1 MKMKKLIAVGAAAAM
16 SMAMCVNVFAES
28 EVKNA
33 DKASYATG
41 AATYSETI
49 TAKDGTQ
56 MTVLVFKKV
65 DTAETVSNANIEY
78 INQDTANAS
87 LYAGMKTKN
96 DLLAVGEDGTATYAG
111 DYIIRVGY
119 YDAEGTW
126 RLAQGSFTVDTKAIG
141 TKITLSYGDVNG
153 NDEIEPLDVSLL
165 LQRSIGLVTAFKDTL
180 NRTIPDKVGDVNGND
195 ELEPLDVSLLLQKSI
210 GLVTDFVDSSNNP
223 LTKYTYTVSE

>member
-28 EVKNA
+28 EVKNS

-56 MTVLVFKKV
+56 MTVVVFKKV
-65 DTAETVSNANIEY
+65 DTAETVSNTNIEY

-96 DLLAVGEDGTATYAG
+96 DLLAVDEDGSATYAG

-126 RLAQGSFTVDTKAIG
+126 QLAQGSFTVDTKTVDDKVTIVW
-141 TKITLSYGDVNG
+141 GDVNADG
-153 NDEIEPLDVSLL
+153 SVSVSDASAITNRAIGGQTTFTGTNGESFTIGDEYSV
-165 LQRSIGLVTAFKDTL
+165 
-180 NRTIPDKVGDVNGND
+180 
-195 ELEPLDVSLLLQKSI
+195 
-210 GLVTDFVDSSNNP
+210 
-223 LTKYTYTVSE
+223 TYTK

>member
-56 MTVLVFKKV
+56 MTVVVFKKV
-65 DTAETVSNANIEY
+65 DDTETVSNANIEY

-96 DLLAVGEDGTATYAG
+96 DLLAVGKDGSATYAG

-126 RLAQGSFTVDTKAIG
+126 RLAQGSFTVG
-141 TKITLSYGDVNG
+141 TKTAPETITVKWGDVNDDDSVNV
-153 NDEIEPLDVSLL
+153 NDSGAVLNAL
-165 LQRSIGLVTAFKDTL
+165 IGGTKTYGDY
-180 NRTIPDKVGDVNGND
+180 TIGQVFASNIKWGDVNND
-195 ELEPLDVSLLLQKSI
+195 GSVNVNDSGAVLNALI
-210 GLVTDFVDSSNNP
+210 GG
-223 LTKYTYTVSE
+223 TKTYGDYTIDKNATIKK

>member
-1 MKMKKLIAVGAAAAM
+1 MKMKKLIAIGAAAAM

-56 MTVLVFKKV
+56 MTVVVFKKV
-65 DTAETVSNANIEY
+65 DTAETVSNTNIEY
-78 INQDTANAS
+78 INQDTAKAS

-96 DLLAVGEDGTATYAG
+96 DLLAVDEDGSATYAG

-126 RLAQGSFTVDTKAIG
+126 QLAQGSFTVGTKKEETTTRTLQLGDVDFADGIG
-141 TKITLSYGDVNG
+141 TPDINAILNHMTGYSVLTGDALLVADADRVDGIGTPDVNAVLNHMTG
-153 NDEIEPLDVSLL
+153 YALL
-165 LQRSIGLVTAFKDTL
+165 G
-180 NRTIPDKVGDVNGND
+180 TITV
-195 ELEPLDVSLLLQKSI
+195 E
-210 GLVTDFVDSSNNP
+210 NN
-223 LTKYTYTVSE
+223 

>member
-1 MKMKKLIAVGAAAAM
+1 MKMKKLIAIGAAAAM

-56 MTVLVFKKV
+56 MTVVVFKKV

-126 RLAQGSFTVDTKAIG
+126 RLAQGSFTVG
-141 TKITLSYGDVNG
+141 TKTADVPKYTLGDVDGVSGINV
-153 NDEIEPLDVSLL
+153 NDATTVAKHVAGTVALTGDNLKAADVDGVKG
-165 LQRSIGLVTAFKDTL
+165 INVNDATAIAKYVAG
-180 NRTIPDKVGDVNGND
+180 TIT
-195 ELEPLDVSLLLQKSI
+195 ELTPPPAQ
-210 GLVTDFVDSSNNP
+210 
-223 LTKYTYTVSE
+223 

>member
-33 DKASYATG
+33 DKAGYATG

-126 RLAQGSFTVDTKAIG
+126 RLAQGSFTVDTKQEATGTTITVKWGDITGDDNINSSDAIAALRNFAG
-141 TKITLSYGDVNG
+141 LAESYTVNG
-153 NDEIEPLDVSLL
+153 TSVAVGSNVDI
-165 LQRSIGLVTAFKDTL
+165 
-180 NRTIPDKVGDVNGND
+180 TIP
-195 ELEPLDVSLLLQKSI
+195 
-210 GLVTDFVDSSNNP
+210 NN
-223 LTKYTYTVSE
+223 

>member
-33 DKASYATG
+33 AKAGYATG

-56 MTVLVFKKV
+56 MTVVVFKKV
-65 DTAETVSNANIEY
+65 DAAETVSATNIEY
-78 INQDTANAS
+78 INQDAANAG

-119 YDAEGTW
+119 YAADGTW
-126 RLAQGSFTVDTKAIG
+126 SVAQGSFTVDTKTADVP
-141 TKITLSYGDVNG
+141 KYTLGDVDGVSGINV
-153 NDEIEPLDVSLL
+153 NDATTVAKHVAGTVALTGDNLKAADVDGVKG
-165 LQRSIGLVTAFKDTL
+165 INVNDATAIAKYVAG
-180 NRTIPDKVGDVNGND
+180 TIT
-195 ELEPLDVSLLLQKSI
+195 ELTPPPAQ
-210 GLVTDFVDSSNNP
+210 
-223 LTKYTYTVSE
+223 

>member
-33 DKASYATG
+33 DKAGYATG

-56 MTVLVFKKV
+56 MTVVVFKKV

-78 INQDTANAS
+78 INQDTANTS

-153 NDEIEPLDVSLL
+153 NDE
-165 LQRSIGLVTAFKDTL
+165 
-180 NRTIPDKVGDVNGND
+180 
-195 ELEPLDVSLLLQKSI
+195 LEPLDVSLLLQKSI

>member
-1 MKMKKLIAVGAAAAM
+1 MKMKKLVAIGAAAAM

-56 MTVLVFKKV
+56 MTVVVFKKV
-65 DTAETVSNANIEY
+65 DTAETVSNTNIEY
-78 INQDTANAS
+78 INQDTANTS

-119 YDAEGTW
+119 YDAEGAW
-126 RLAQGSFTVDTKAIG
+126 KLAQGSFTVG
-141 TKITLSYGDVNG
+141 TKTAPETITVKWGDVNDDGSVNG
-153 NDEIEPLDVSLL
+153 NDSGAILNFLIGGTKTYGKYTINEVFAKTLKWGDVNNDGS
-165 LQRSIGLVTAFKDTL
+165 
-180 NRTIPDKVGDVNGND
+180 VNGND
-195 ELEPLDVSLLLQKSI
+195 SGAILNFLI
-210 GLVTDFVDSSNNP
+210 GG
-223 LTKYTYTVSE
+223 TKTYGDYTIDKDATITK

>member
-56 MTVLVFKKV
+56 MTVVVFKKV
-65 DTAETVSNANIEY
+65 DTAETVSNTNIEY

-96 DLLAVGEDGTATYAG
+96 DLLAVGEDGSATYAG

-126 RLAQGSFTVDTKAIG
+126 RLAQGSFTVG
-141 TKITLSYGDVNG
+141 TKPNDKKKHTFNWGDITLDGAINAADALAALYYGSDIFG
-153 NDEIEPLDVSLL
+153 KYSQEGSTIE
-165 LQRSIGLVTAFKDTL
+165 
-180 NRTIPDKVGDVNGND
+180 
-195 ELEPLDVSLLLQKSI
+195 
-210 GLVTDFVDSSNNP
+210 
-223 LTKYTYTVSE
+223 YTVGKQYTIEYNK